1 MGLLTFPFRLP
12 MLPVRGFVNLASV
25 ISEEVERER
34 ANPATIRRK
43 LEHAEQAQASGEI
56 SEEQAAEIRD
66 SAFADF
72 AQARGG
78 TAAAPSD
85 GS

>member
-1 MGLLTFPFRLP
+1 MSLLTFPFKLP

-25 ISEEVERER
+25 IAEEVEREM
-34 ANPATIRRK
+34 ADPATLRRK
-43 LEHAEQAQASGEI
+43 LEDVERALASGEI

-66 SAFADF
+66 QAYAQF

-78 TAAAPSD
+78 AATVPSN
-85 GS
+85 GG